1 MRFSLTTL
9 LICALLASGLAYRC
23 SQPWCVDI
31 YDGRFNVL
39 YGWPLPALEHRFEVR
54 AKEGARVPY
63 CCERCSGP
71 FPVNVYEARPDLFE
85 TSPGSWDYSVL
96 LLAADAVLLLALLV
110 ALGCL
115 CEWAQRRRARRVTEA
130 RA

>member
-1 MRFSLTTL
+1 MRFSLRTL
-9 LICALLASGLAYRC
+9 LICALLAGGLAYQC
-23 SQPWCVDI
+23 TQPWCVEVNN
-31 YDGRFNVL
+31 GRFNVL
-39 YGWPLPALEHRFEVR
+39 YGWPLPAMEHRFEVR
-54 AKEGARVPY
+54 IEDHASVSY

-71 FPVNVYEARPDLFE
+71 FPIKVYEARPDLFE

-96 LLAADAVLLLALLV
+96 LLAADAVLLLALLF

-115 CEWAQRRRARRVTEA
+115 CEWAQRRRARRDTEA